1 MQPQLTECARGTLEN
16 AQIQARDLNQDFVGT
31 EHLFLA
37 LLDGNGCLGRTLRAQ
52 HVDREKVRSKV
63 IAQLVKPEVP
73 PVVTGKLP
81 LSPKVQRTLNSAIVR
96 AMSLRESKVST
107 RILMLSLLEEPN
119 SAPETALRAAGAD
132 IDLLRQALAEKP
144 VEVES

>member
-1 MQPQLTECARGTLEN
+1 
-16 AQIQARDLNQDFVGT
+16 
-31 EHLFLA
+31 
-37 LLDGNGCLGRTLRAQ
+37 
-52 HVDREKVRSKV
+52 
-63 IAQLVKPEVP
+63 
-73 PVVTGKLP
+73 
-81 LSPKVQRTLNSAIVR
+81 VQRTLNSAIVR